1 MKKTE
6 HQGTDAFFFFSG
18 FHTFIGA
25 IGAIGAG
32 AAPCQRRRSQSL
44 QPLQARA
51 LGVLGVAGHVGHV
64 PVVSE
69 GHCGQEGAAETSRSP
84 GPPEKGQPVSLH
96 SDRETG
102 PQGRDEKVRVREG
115 FPGASGAK
123 NPSAMQETGF
133 DPWVGEMP
141 WGTKWQPT
149 PASLPGKSHGQ
160 RSLAGYSSWGRKR
173 VKHD

>member
-69 GHCGQEGAAETSRSP
+69 GHWVVVGCGLVDHERVLGVGAECGQDYSEAHNGEGYHEHRFF
-84 GPPEKGQPVSLH
+84 GPDILEEGCDSLSH
-96 SDRETG
+96 LG
-102 PQGRDEKVRVREG
+102 LGG
-115 FPGASGAK
+115 SG
-123 NPSAMQETGF
+123 
-133 DPWVGEMP
+133 
-141 WGTKWQPT
+141 
-149 PASLPGKSHGQ
+149 
-160 RSLAGYSSWGRKR
+160 
-173 VKHD
+173 